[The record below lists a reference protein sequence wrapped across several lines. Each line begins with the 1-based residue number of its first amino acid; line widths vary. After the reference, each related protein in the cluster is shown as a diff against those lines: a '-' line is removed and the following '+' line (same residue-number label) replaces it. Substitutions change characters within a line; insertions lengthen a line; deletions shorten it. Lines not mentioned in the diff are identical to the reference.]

1 MVWIRGNNGKFG
13 VKVQMEETR
22 HKMEHITKEQ
32 FTGIWNYFLSLENDL
47 SNTSRYIEPS
57 GQEEV
62 HSFEFAKL
70 IILSCTEAESL
81 MKIIC
86 FELTG
91 EEKGNIGE
99 YKGVILGNLP
109 NIVSAEVSISRLG
122 KNIAPFAGW
131 NIGAL
136 QWWDSY
142 GLIKHSRGNEFDK
155 ANYINAVTALS
166 AVYVLIFYL
175 AKMCGFSFSDTE
187 SNYIHSGY
195 AHLKLACAP
204 SQELPDFITGKAGP
218 VQNGVLK
225 LSTTND
231 TELHE

>member
-1 MVWIRGNNGKFG
+1 MAEIRN
-13 VKVQMEETR
+13 
-22 HKMEHITKEQ
+22 KMDHITKEQ
-32 FTGIWNYFLSLENDL
+32 FNGIWNYYLSLESDL
-47 SNTSRYIEPS
+47 SNTSRYVEPS

-70 IILSCTEAESL
+70 IILSCTEVESL

-86 FELTG
+86 FELTN

-99 YKGVILGNLP
+99 YKQVILGRFP
-109 NIVSAEVSISRLG
+109 NIVSAYVTISRLG
-122 KNIAPFAGW
+122 KDLTPFAGW
-131 NIGAL
+131 DTGHL
-136 QWWDSY
+136 QWWESY
-142 GLIKHSRGNEFDK
+142 GLVKHRRGSEFER
-155 ANYINAVTALS
+155 ANYQNAATALS

-175 AKMCGFSFSDTE
+175 AKICGFTFSDTE

-231 TELHE
+231 TDLHE